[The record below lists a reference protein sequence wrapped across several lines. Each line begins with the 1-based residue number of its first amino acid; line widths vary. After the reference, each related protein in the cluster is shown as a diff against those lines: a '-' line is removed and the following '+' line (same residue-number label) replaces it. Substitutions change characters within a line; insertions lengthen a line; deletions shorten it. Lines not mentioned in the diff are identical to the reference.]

1 MIEIDGRGLARSGE
15 ARIYTD
21 EGAGSP
27 PREEEMS
34 RGWRTPSTNRKE
46 LERSE
51 AQTEDM
57 SVPVRFLPTSRVIT
71 HLTLPFF
78 LFCGLKIRMRE
89 E

>member
-34 RGWRTPSTNRKE
+34 RGRRTPSTNRKE

-71 HLTLPFF
+71 HLTLPF
-78 LFCGLKIRMRE
+78 LFGLWTEK
-89 E
+89 

>member
-1 MIEIDGRGLARSGE
+1 VIEIDGRGLARSGE
-15 ARIYTD
+15 ALIYTD
-21 EGAGSP
+21 ECAGSP

-34 RGWRTPSTNRKE
+34 RGRRTADSVHEQE
-46 LERSE
+46 LEMSE

-78 LFCGLKIRMRE
+78 CFVLWTE
-89 E
+89 N